1 MTQSV
6 LIVDDDEDLRVTLAD
21 VMSAVCHVDC
31 VALPDV
37 AAMIRD
43 AERALACTLAII
55 DVNLGAGQPTGLDAQ
70 AWLTSHGF
78 HGRIVLLTGHARTH
92 PLVKRA
98 LEAGATQVLQKP
110 TSIKIL
116 QHLLE
121 DVT

>member
-1 MTQSV
+1 MTRSV

-21 VMSAVCHVDC
+21 VMSELCHVDC

-43 AERALACTLAII
+43 GDRALSCSLAIL
-55 DVNLGAGQPTGLDAQ
+55 DVNLGVGQPSGLDAQ
-70 AWLTSHGF
+70 EWLTKHGF

-92 PLVKRA
+92 PLVRKA
-98 LEAGATQVLQKP
+98 LESGTAQVLQKP
-110 TSIKIL
+110 TSIKVL

-121 DVT
+121 AEA